1 MRRAE
6 LGSAPQTAYPPAA
19 RSASPLARVAPQPRR
34 PPVPAP
40 ALPTGALGGA
50 GGRAAAGGSGGSG
63 KAGPRPGGSMPGPSR
78 LGLVPARPVWTQA
91 RWRGEAHERLRWP
104 EVQLCQ
110 GNKEVRRWHEQTWS
124 LGIDWCLQLISE
136 KSCKFLQLTLVLEP
150 GNSKIKVLTDLVS
163 GKSSL
168 PGLLTAAFSRCPHS
182 GEREKDFW
190 CLFLLEY

>member
-104 EVQLCQ
+104 EVQVRKMREPPDENSAPLTPSFLPHDTLSGGPIPPCWMPDLQ
-110 GNKEVRRWHEQTWS
+110 NWTFPSAVGEQREHEV
-124 LGIDWCLQLISE
+124 C
-136 KSCKFLQLTLVLEP
+136 
-150 GNSKIKVLTDLVS
+150 SKGGRL
-163 GKSSL
+163 
-168 PGLLTAAFSRCPHS
+168 
-182 GEREKDFW
+182 
-190 CLFLLEY
+190 